1 MNKDIIKSI
10 EPLLNEPTPELNV
23 DNWQKFKL
31 SDLFDINYGK
41 FISDTKDGTGSIP
54 YITTTAENNGIG
66 GYVDEPM
73 YEGNC
78 LTVASDGSV
87 GSCFY
92 QEGPFATSNIVS
104 TLKPKKD
111 TKFNKYIAMFFI
123 PIIEL
128 EKFRYGYGRKF
139 SVERVR
145 ATVIKLPATPEGEPD
160 YQFMEHYIK
169 TLLHSAVLNIHNTI
183 DEVILVENNENS

>member
-1 MNKDIIKSI
+1 MMTNKDVIKSI

-160 YQFMEHYIK
+160 YQFMEDYIK
-169 TLLHSAVLNIHNTI
+169 TLPYSKYI
-183 DEVILVENNENS
+183 